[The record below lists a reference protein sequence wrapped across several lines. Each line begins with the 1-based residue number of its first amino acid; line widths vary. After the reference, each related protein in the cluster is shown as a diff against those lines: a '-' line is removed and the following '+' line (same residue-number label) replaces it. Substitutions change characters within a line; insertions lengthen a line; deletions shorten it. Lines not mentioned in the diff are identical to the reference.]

1 MKIVNKKK
9 FIRSI
14 IILFVIV
21 FIIPL
26 IFAKVTF
33 SYKQVEYI
41 SIYVDYGDTLW
52 NIAKTQQRTNEY
64 YKDKDVRYIISDIK
78 KVNNLSTSDIYV
90 EQELKI
96 PTV

>member
-1 MKIVNKKK
+1 M
-9 FIRSI
+9 
-14 IILFVIV
+14 
-21 FIIPL
+21 
-26 IFAKVTF
+26 F
-33 SYKQVEYI
+33 SDN
-41 SIYVDYGDTLW
+41 VDDGDTLW

>member
-9 FIRSI
+9 FIRSM

-41 SIYVDYGDTLW
+41 SIYVHYGILQKLSKELM
-52 NIAKTQQRTNEY
+52 NIIKI
-64 YKDKDVRYIISDIK
+64 KMSDI
-78 KVNNLSTSDIYV
+78 
-90 EQELKI
+90 
-96 PTV
+96 